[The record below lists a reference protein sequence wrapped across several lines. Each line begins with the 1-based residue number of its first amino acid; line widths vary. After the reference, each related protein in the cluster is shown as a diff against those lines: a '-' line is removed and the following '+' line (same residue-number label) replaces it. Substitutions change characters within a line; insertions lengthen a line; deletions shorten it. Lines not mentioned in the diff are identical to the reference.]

1 MTPPLATLTDR
12 DLLLNLWLTVMLLSD
27 ELGIA
32 PDMCHHPLL
41 RDGHSPDNDSPSI
54 TLAQL
59 LAETQ
64 SRLRLSGD
72 LDGFKQEYLA

>member
-27 ELGIA
+27 DADINL
-32 PDMCHHPLL
+32 DLCQQPLL
-41 RDGHSPDNDSPSI
+41 RDGQSPDPDSPPV
-54 TLAQL
+54 TLDQL

-64 SRLRLSGD
+64 SRLRLSVG
-72 LDGFKQEYLA
+72 LDGFKQDLTN

>member
-1 MTPPLATLTDR
+1 MTQPLSTLTDR

-27 ELGIA
+27 DADIHL
-32 PDMCHHPLL
+32 DLCQQPLL
-41 RDGHSPDNDSPSI
+41 RDGQSPDNDSPSV